1 MNIEKALKG
10 LKETPE
16 APADLGGP
24 PVDIE
29 AGRERLREAARRLR
43 DDPLEARRIDDLAK
57 RIDRYEKDDQLG
69 HQALQRQDFGKAEHY
84 LRRAA
89 LHGNDE
95 AAYWLAV
102 ILEMNS
108 ARQRLKGRPEKAR
121 ELAAEARR
129 WRLLAEESGLAAA
142 LDDTRDSDMQLPVA
156 AQPRRPQRRQAGAPP
171 RQDAT
176 GPPAR
181 QAPPGGDDRY
191 VVGIELQP
199 YQFTAVLVDG
209 DGQIISDRAGDLT
222 DMAPDAVVRV
232 LAATAREIVKSA
244 LGQGSPA
251 GQVALAVQ
259 LGGPV
264 DTKTGTV
271 HYFSKHPPGCP
282 GGPSDFKWEGFP
294 LGPRLQ
300 QETGFQTVVLNDAV
314 AFAERELWFGVGRQT
329 GDFVVMLLREGVGG
343 AVVKNGEHFDG
354 PVEIGNFRFRSVSFE
369 QSDADQYGVL
379 EVDGGTTGVAKA
391 ASENTGRS
399 IPDIEA
405 AAAAADEDGPDRAG
419 ASAAFL
425 AAGVAI
431 ASGLSYLVQFAGP
444 SHVVLYGPEVMVRPE
459 RRAGRVFLS
468 QIKNFKEAVSFKA
481 FRNCELV
488 LRPAAANDGAEGA
501 ALAGLN
507 RCFRVH
513 PAASPVSTGVAR

>member
-16 APADLGGP
+16 AAGDP

-29 AGRERLREAARRLR
+29 AGRERLREAAQRLR

-57 RIDRYEKDDQLG
+57 RIDRYEKDYRLG
-69 HQALQRQDFGKAEHY
+69 QQALQRQDFGTAEHY

-102 ILEMNS
+102 ILEMHT

-142 LDDTRDSDMQLPVA
+142 LDDTRDSDMQPPVV
-156 AQPRRPQRRQAGAPP
+156 AQPRRTRRRQDGAPGHE
-171 RQDAT
+171 DAT
-176 GPPAR
+176 GPPTR
-181 QAPPGGDDRY
+181 QAPSRGGDHY
-191 VVGIELQP
+191 AVGIELQP
-199 YQFTAVLVDG
+199 YRFTAVLVDG
-209 DGQIISDRAGDLT
+209 DGQIVSDTAGDLT

-232 LAATAREIVKSA
+232 LAAAARGIVKSA
-244 LGQGSPA
+244 LGRGLPT

-271 HYFSKHPPGCP
+271 HFFSKHPPGCS
-282 GGPSDFKWEGFP
+282 GGPSEFKWEDFP

-314 AFAERELWFGVGRQT
+314 AFAERELWFGVGQQT

-343 AVVKNGEHFDG
+343 AVVKHGEHFDG
-354 PVEIGNFRFRSVSFE
+354 PVEIGNFRFSSVSFE
-369 QSDADQYGVL
+369 PSDTDQYGVL
-379 EVDGGTTGVAKA
+379 EVDGGTTGVIRA
-391 ASENTGRS
+391 ASERTGRS

-405 AAAAADEDGPDRAG
+405 AAAAADDEGPDRAA

-425 AAGVAI
+425 SAGVAI

-444 SHVVLYGPEVMVRPE
+444 SHVVLYGPEVMLRPE

-468 QIKNFKEAVSFKA
+468 QVKNFKEVVAFKA
-481 FRNCELV
+481 FRNCELA
-488 LRPAAANDGAEGA
+488 LRPEAANDGAEGA

-507 RCFRVH
+507 RCFRLH
-513 PAASPVSTGVAR
+513 PAASPVSTGTAR